1 MHSFTQMFFEIFNK
15 GAKTIQW
22 GGGEKLSSSNKNKIT
37 RYSHAQKKKKKMN
50 LDPYLI
56 LHMIIN

>member
-37 RYSHAQKKKKKMN
+37 RYSHAPPKKKIN

>member
-1 MHSFTQMFFEIFNK
+1 MFFEIFNK

-37 RYSHAQKKKKKMN
+37 RYSDAKKKKKMN

>member
-1 MHSFTQMFFEIFNK
+1 MPNIIYAFFHTNVLEIFNK

-37 RYSHAQKKKKKMN
+37 RYSDAKKKKKRW
-50 LDPYLI
+50 I
-56 LHMIIN
+56 

>member
-37 RYSHAQKKKKKMN
+37 RYSDAKKKKDEFRPLPHITHDN
-50 LDPYLI
+50 
-56 LHMIIN
+56 